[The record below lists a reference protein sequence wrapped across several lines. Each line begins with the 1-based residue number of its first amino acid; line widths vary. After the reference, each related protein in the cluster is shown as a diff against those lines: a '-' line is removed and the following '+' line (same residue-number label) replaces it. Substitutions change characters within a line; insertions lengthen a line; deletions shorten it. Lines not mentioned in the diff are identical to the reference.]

1 MGGET
6 MDKKL
11 TIAIAALVAV
21 LIGAGGFVLGR
32 YVFDSG
38 RSATEAM
45 LLEEKTRDLENKN
58 KQIEELGK
66 QADTLRKDLDES
78 GKQVAVLQSR
88 LDQANQGLTSMQQKL
103 KTARAPQASPNL
115 PASGS
120 GSGAADAGSY
130 QVVRTTSVFQQA
142 SPDSAKLA
150 SIPRGTK
157 VNVVRSVG
165 DWLEV
170 RSKHGKP
177 PGYIRREDATYMGPN

>member
-1 MGGET
+1 

-58 KQIEELGK
+58 KQIEDLGK

-88 LDQANQGLTSMQQKL
+88 LDQANQGLASMQQKL

-142 SPDSAKLA
+142 SMDSTKIA

>member
-1 MGGET
+1 

-11 TIAIAALVAV
+11 TIAAAVLIAV
-21 LIGAGGFVLGR
+21 LIGAGGFLIGR
-32 YVFDSG
+32 YALDSG
-38 RSATEAM
+38 RSSTQAM
-45 LLEEKTRDLENKN
+45 LLEEKTKDLENKDR
-58 KQIEELGK
+58 QIGDLEK
-66 QADTLRKDLDES
+66 QAAVLRKDLDES

-88 LDQANQGLTSMQQKL
+88 LDQANQGLASMQQKL
-103 KTARAPQASPNL
+103 KTARAPQVSQSA

-120 GSGAADAGSY
+120 GSRAADAGSY
-130 QVVRTTSVFQQA
+130 QVIRATSVFQEA
-142 SPDSAKLA
+142 SPDSAKIA

-177 PGYIRREDATYMGPN
+177 PGYIRREDATYTGPN

>member
-1 MGGET
+1 

-11 TIAIAALVAV
+11 TIAAGVLVAV
-21 LIGAGGFVLGR
+21 LTGAGGFLIGR
-32 YVFDSG
+32 YVLDSG
-38 RSATEAM
+38 RSSTEAM
-45 LLEEKTRDLENKN
+45 LLDEKNRELENKN
-58 KQIEELGK
+58 RQIEELEK
-66 QADTLRKDLDES
+66 QAAVLRKDLDEG

-88 LDQANQGLTSMQQKL
+88 LDQANRGLASMQEKL
-103 KTARAPQASPNL
+103 KTTRAPQVSQST

-120 GSGAADAGSY
+120 GSRAADAGSY
-130 QVVRTTSVFQQA
+130 QVIRATSVFQEA
-142 SPDSAKLA
+142 SPNSAKLA
-150 SIPRGTK
+150 SIPQGTK